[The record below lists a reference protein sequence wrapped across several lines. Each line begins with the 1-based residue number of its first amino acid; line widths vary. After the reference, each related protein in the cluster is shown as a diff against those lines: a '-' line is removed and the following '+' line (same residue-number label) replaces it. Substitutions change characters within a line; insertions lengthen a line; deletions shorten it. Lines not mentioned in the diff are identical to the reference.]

1 MTEHWCQ
8 FDADSLGERVSS
20 WGFPRSHAPAI
31 LRHFYARGG
40 DLSGIEG
47 RIGRR
52 LLGLL
57 CELIPPISSRVAH
70 RHESTDGTAK
80 LLIEFPNGG
89 SVEAVLMPGY
99 RPGRAAACV
108 SSQVGCAMGCDF
120 CASTLAGLQR
130 NLAAHEIVEQFL
142 HLAAEARRQDRRI
155 TSLVFMGMGEPMHNL
170 DAVLAAIP
178 KIADPNL
185 GGVGWRQVTVSTVG
199 IVPGIERLAD
209 ADLNVHLALSLHA
222 ADDDLRSRI
231 VPMNKR
237 YPIDRILPAAR
248 RFYERT
254 HRVVTIEWCLIRDVN
269 DSIGQADRLAEL
281 LRVYGLTRAHVN
293 VIPFNP
299 IGTSLRGQTYR
310 RPEPEAVDSFI
321 ARLRGGNVV
330 CHRRDVRGDDV
341 SAACGQLKLAGSSSP
356 SAGLCR

>member
-1 MTEHWCQ
+1 VIDHWCHL
-8 FDADSLGERVSS
+8 DADSLGDALAS
-20 WGFPRSHAPAI
+20 WGFPRSHAPQI
-31 LRHFYARGG
+31 LRHFYAAGG
-40 DLSGIEG
+40 DLSGIVA
-47 RIGRR
+47 RIGPR
-52 LLGLL
+52 LLALL
-57 CELIPPISSRVAH
+57 RELIPPLSSRVVH
-70 RHESTDGTAK
+70 RHESADGTVK
-80 LLIEFPNGG
+80 LLIDFPLHGG
-89 SVEAVLMPGY
+89 SVETVLMPGY
-99 RPGRAAACV
+99 RVGRAAACL

-142 HLAAEARRQDRRI
+142 HLAAEARRCGRRI

-178 KIADPNL
+178 KVADPNL

-222 ADDDLRSRI
+222 ADDELRSRI
-231 VPMNKR
+231 VPMNRK
-237 YPIDRILPAAR
+237 YPIDQILPAAR

-254 HRVVTIEWCLIRDVN
+254 HRVVTIEWCLIRELN
-269 DSIGQADRLAEL
+269 DSPEQADRLASI
-281 LRVYGLTRAHVN
+281 LREHGLTRAHVN
-293 VIPFNP
+293 LIPFNP

-310 RPEPEAVDSFI
+310 RPELTAVDAFL
-321 ARLRGGNVV
+321 ARLRAGNIV

-341 SAACGQLKLAGSSSP
+341 SAACGQLKLAGSS
-356 SAGLCR
+356 